1 MVCARKLR
9 YYLIEKEMTSGPCPN
24 LLKSTHARHY
34 SFEIDIREN
43 FLDVRFA
50 SKANF
55 ISSSFSQKRMLWFVV
70 NKIIFS
76 NSSRHQ
82 KSLFISNLYIQDYIT
97 KQFHRRISTIVKWGS
112 DHYSWFVYCSY
123 VTPVV
128 CLVILICKHL
138 PENHFH

>member
-1 MVCARKLR
+1 MVCARKFR
-9 YYLIEKEMTSGPCPN
+9 YYFIEKEMTSGPCPN

-76 NSSRHQ
+76 NSSRQIAIYKQSIYPRLHNKTIPQ
-82 KSLFISNLYIQDYIT
+82 KNINHSPVGFGSL
-97 KQFHRRISTIVKWGS
+97 
-112 DHYSWFVYCSY
+112 
-123 VTPVV
+123 
-128 CLVILICKHL
+128 LVICLL
-138 PENHFH
+138 